1 MQTTYANIGIIF
13 QNITARAFNDNIPLY
28 ISKDFL
34 TGLSKGIKN
43 YKGTPGEEKILI
55 SISLCPV
62 TAIKQW
68 NQNQLHLKVTKRFQ
82 SI

>member
-34 TGLSKGIKN
+34 TVLSKGIKN
-43 YKGTPGEEKILI
+43 HKGTPGEEKILI

-62 TAIKQW
+62 TAIKQ
-68 NQNQLHLKVTKRFQ
+68 
-82 SI
+82 